1 MLYRPTAF
9 FPRTL
14 GGLRLLLTRPLV
26 RLSYG
31 RMVFMALPYT
41 LVLGGVGL
49 IAVTWWL

>member
-1 MLYRPTAF
+1 F
-9 FPRTL
+9 
-14 GGLRLLLTRPLV
+14 LLTSAIAPLV

-49 IAVTWWL
+49 FAVTYWL